1 MPAKHHLS
9 EMSDSGFLSASLI
22 ELNYTVGNEGKFSG
36 FLMIYIIDGQIT
48 YNSDDCTLTH
58 MPTQET
64 LGLSISSGRLFEQL
78 LNSQGEVLAREIL
91 LTEVWDKYG
100 LRGSNSNLNQ
110 YLSMLRRALAAYGCE
125 NLIIT
130 IPKIGIRLNTDISIE
145 RESPQATD
153 VTDAQTDEVNAEDSG
168 SVEKSHTLL
177 TESVNQDV
185 NVKKPLLNFSKMI
198 FFIIILVLLGS
209 SLWYYAGSGFDEKS
223 YSMST
228 IKLEG
233 GCEAVILQGLNVF
246 EKKSLNKEI
255 TEILK
260 ENNQSCIPGRRI
272 YFDKKTSLTTT
283 NYGRTMLS
291 ACNLNSSGHIVSCDN
306 FYYLDWRTS

>member
-1 MPAKHHLS
+1 M
-9 EMSDSGFLSASLI
+9 
-22 ELNYTVGNEGKFSG
+22 
-36 FLMIYIIDGQIT
+36 
-48 YNSDDCTLTH
+48 
-58 MPTQET
+58 
-64 LGLSISSGRLFEQL
+64 
-78 LNSQGEVLAREIL
+78 AREIL

-153 VTDAQTDEVNAEDSG
+153 VTDAHTDEVNAEDSG

-246 EKKSLNKEI
+246 EKNHLIKKLQKS
-255 TEILK
+255 
-260 ENNQSCIPGRRI
+260 
-272 YFDKKTSLTTT
+272 
-283 NYGRTMLS
+283 
-291 ACNLNSSGHIVSCDN
+291 
-306 FYYLDWRTS
+306 